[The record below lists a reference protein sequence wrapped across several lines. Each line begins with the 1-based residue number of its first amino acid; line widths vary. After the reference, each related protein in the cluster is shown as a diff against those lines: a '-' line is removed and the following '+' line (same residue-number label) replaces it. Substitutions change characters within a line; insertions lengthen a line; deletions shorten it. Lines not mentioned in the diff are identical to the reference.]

1 MQQEWNKNIMG
12 HEYVNRPTSSRQKRL
27 VNEMSM
33 CTWGDSPRTL
43 TPYYCGWEMSFGGK
57 YFYSTLDLWCSEHAP
72 KSSFQYQVV
81 RMFVSILW
89 LCAPRTTTRHPPP
102 SFRAFRAP
110 LLFCEEKI
118 NPSSLLCEMTFH
130 IIKITA
136 GVYYAINK
144 RLWSLDW

>member
-33 CTWGDSPRTL
+33 CTWGDSPPHTHSILWVRNEFWGKSTSTRHL
-43 TPYYCGWEMSFGGK
+43 IYDVQNTPPSRHPSK
-57 YFYSTLDLWCSEHAP
+57 
-72 KSSFQYQVV
+72 VV

-102 SFRAFRAP
+102 SMRAFRAP

-118 NPSSLLCEMTFH
+118 NPSSLLCEITFH

-144 RLWSLDW
+144 RRWSLDW